1 MPSVFHYTDS
11 AGLLGI
17 LKSQS
22 LFATDYR
29 YLNDA
34 SEGSMIRDLIL
45 SVFEQELAGIMPEL
59 VKRGSLTKGFYEFHG
74 ARGNWLQAEGIYKGM
89 VNTMEVTSPLFVLS
103 FCRHEEPATPSNTGC
118 LVNGE
123 HMLVLRASR

>member
-17 LKSQS
+17 LSSKS

-45 SVFEQELAGIMPEL
+45 PVFENEIAEVTPKL
-59 VKRGSLTKGFYEFHG
+59 VEKGLLKGFYEFHG
-74 ARGNWLQAEGIYKGM
+74 ERGNRLQAEGFYKSM
-89 VNTMEVTSPLFVLS
+89 VSLMEGVSPLFV
-103 FCRHEEPATPSNTGC
+103 
-118 LVNGE
+118 
-123 HMLVLRASR
+123 